1 LTLIQNK
8 WKFLLIILSY
18 SGRVRILIIES
29 KLYLAKTFRTTLP
42 KQHAIIKLNISVG
55 VFMKIFF
62 RISLF
67 LLLSSQIYFA
77 QNFWEHTNGP
87 GGGDIYSLFVAYNG
101 NIFISTVT
109 GVFRS
114 TDNGDSWSGTGFISD
129 IVNCFAENFS
139 GDIFAGTDYGGVF
152 RSTDNGGSWI
162 QTGFANAYVLSMAIS
177 FQDIFVGTDNGIYF
191 SYDDGDTWTQIGL
204 ENTSISS
211 IVINWSGE
219 IFAGIYGG
227 WIYEGV
233 YRSTDYGSTWT
244 AVNNGLTNTD
254 ISALA
259 INYNEDLLAS
269 TYGGGVFR
277 STDDGDNWI
286 AINNGLTSMN
296 IYFIDIDAGG
306 NFFVETTT
314 GLFRSTDNGIS
325 WTNINSD
332 FTYYL
337 VNSLDFNYGVIFAG
351 TNGGVFRSTDNG
363 DTWAASNYGLT
374 NIHIRSLVCNTSN
387 DIFAGVNSLGVF
399 RSTDNGDNWTR
410 TSLPDVQVRSLA
422 INLSGD
428 IFAGSYGAGIYRST
442 DNGDTWVNI
451 SNGLFYYVRT
461 VAINA
466 MGDIFLGAEGGL
478 FYSTDNGESWSL
490 TGLTDVNV
498 SSLAINDSGNIFAG
512 AYYAPSSGVFIST
525 DNGNTWTQLNNG
537 LTNSNVRCLAIN
549 QSGDIFAG
557 TYGEV
562 FRSTDNGNN
571 WVQTPLPWANV
582 YALAINIAGD
592 IFAGTFQSG
601 GAYRSTDNGNSWT
614 ALNSGLSSDAL
625 SFAINSDGYIF
636 AGTYGCGVFRS
647 VESTIPVE
655 LISFTAIANN
665 DDVTLNWSTATET
678 NNQGFEVQRSNG
690 GEFEPI
696 AFVNGNGTTTEVH
709 LYSYI
714 DRNVKDGSY
723 SYRLKQVDY
732 NGSFEYSNVVEVE
745 WRAFN
750 SYLLEQNYPNPF
762 NPSTKIK
769 YSIPPVGTQRAVSVQ
784 IKVYDVLGNEIETL
798 VNEEK
803 SAGTYEVTWYA
814 ENLPSGVYFYQF
826 SVGSYIETKKMLLLK

>member
-1 LTLIQNK
+1 
-8 WKFLLIILSY
+8 
-18 SGRVRILIIES
+18 
-29 KLYLAKTFRTTLP
+29 
-42 KQHAIIKLNISVG
+42 
-55 VFMKIFF
+55 MKIFL
-62 RISLF
+62 RILVFFF
-67 LLLSSQIYFA
+67 LAAQIHYA
-77 QNFWEHTNGP
+77 QENFWEHTNGP

-101 NIFISTVT
+101 TIFISTIN
-109 GVFRS
+109 GVFHS
-114 TDNGDSWSGTGFISD
+114 TDNGDSWSGTGVIND
-129 IVNCFAENFS
+129 PVNCFAENFS
-139 GDIFAGTDYGGVF
+139 GVIFAGTDYGRVF
-152 RSTDNGGSWI
+152 RSTDNGESWI
-162 QTGFANAYVLSMAIS
+162 QTGFANAYVISMAIY

-191 SYDDGDTWTQIGL
+191 SYDDGDTWTQIGF
-204 ENTSISS
+204 ENTSITS
-211 IVINWSGE
+211 IVIKNWGGE

-259 INYNEDLLAS
+259 INYNEDLLVS

-277 STDDGDNWI
+277 STDHGDNWI

-410 TSLPDVQVRSLA
+410 TSLPNVPVRSLA

-451 SNGLFYYVRT
+451 GNGLFDYVRT

-466 MGDIFLGAEGGL
+466 MGDIFVGTYGGV
-478 FYSTDNGESWSL
+478 FYSSDNGESWSL
-490 TGLTDVNV
+490 TGLIDVRV
-498 SSLAINDSGNIFAG
+498 SCLAINDSGYIFAG
-512 AYYAPSSGVFIST
+512 DYDGPDHGVYIST
-525 DNGNTWTQLNNG
+525 DNGNTWTQVNNG
-537 LTNSNVRCLAIN
+537 LTNPHVECLAIN

-571 WVQTPLPWANV
+571 WVQTTLTGVNV
-582 YALAINIAGD
+582 QALAINIAGD

-614 ALNSGLSSDAL
+614 ALNSGLSSDPL

-636 AGTYGCGVFRS
+636 AGTYGRGVFRS

-655 LISFTAIANN
+655 LISFTANVIENRVRLA
-665 DDVTLNWSTATET
+665 WSTATET
-678 NNQGFEVQRSNG
+678 NNKGFEVQRSEVRDQESIWETAG
-690 GEFEPI
+690 
-696 AFVNGNGTTTEVH
+696 FVEGKGTTTEKQY
-709 LYSYI
+709 YSFI
-714 DRNVKDGSY
+714 DSKIQFGKY
-723 SYRLKQVDY
+723 KYRLKQVDFD
-732 NGSFEYSNVVEVE
+732 GSYSYTPVVEID
-745 WRAFN
+745 AGFPKDF
-750 SYLLEQNYPNPF
+750 SLSQNYPNPF
-762 NPSTKIK
+762 NPVTIIK
-769 YSIPPVGTQRAVSVQ
+769 YQLPVNSHVSIKIYST
-784 IKVYDVLGNEIETL
+784 LGEEIATL

-803 SAGTYEVTWYA
+803 SAGSYELNFNGS
-814 ENLPSGVYFYQF
+814 ELSSGVYIYRLNAGDFK
-826 SVGSYIETKKMLLLK
+826 SIKKMLLLK

>member
-1 LTLIQNK
+1 MK
-8 WKFLLIILSY
+8 
-18 SGRVRILIIES
+18 
-29 KLYLAKTFRTTLP
+29 
-42 KQHAIIKLNISVG
+42 NI
-55 VFMKIFF
+55 F

-67 LLLSSQIYFA
+67 LLLVTQNYFT
-77 QNFWEHTNGP
+77 QENFWEHTNGP

-114 TDNGDSWSGTGFISD
+114 TDNGDSWSGTGVIND
-129 IVNCFAENFS
+129 PVNCFAENFS
-139 GDIFAGTDYGGVF
+139 GVIFAGTDYGRVF

-162 QTGFANAYVLSMAIS
+162 QTGFANAYVISMAIY
-177 FQDIFVGTDNGIYF
+177 FQDIFVGTDNGIYS

-233 YRSTDYGSTWT
+233 YRSTDYGSTWI

-259 INYNEDLLAS
+259 INYNDGLLAS

-332 FTYYL
+332 FTYYF

-363 DTWAASNYGLT
+363 DTWAPSNYGLT
-374 NIHIRSLVCNTSN
+374 NIHIRSLVFNTSN

-451 SNGLFYYVRT
+451 GNGLFVYVGPI
-461 VAINA
+461 AINA
-466 MGDIFLGAEGGL
+466 MGDIFVGTDGGV
-478 FYSTDNGESWSL
+478 FYSSDNGESWSL
-490 TGLTDVNV
+490 TGLIDVRV
-498 SSLAINDSGNIFAG
+498 SCLAINDSGNIFAG
-512 AYYAPSSGVFIST
+512 DYYGPDHGVYIST
-525 DNGNTWTQLNNG
+525 DNGNTWTQVNNG
-537 LTNSNVRCLAIN
+537 LTTPYVRCLAIN
-549 QSGDIFAG
+549 HSGDIFAG

-571 WVQTPLPWANV
+571 WVQTTLTGVNIH
-582 YALAINIAGD
+582 ALAINIAGD
-592 IFAGTFQSG
+592 IFAGTFLSG

-614 ALNSGLSSDAL
+614 ALNSGLSSDPL

-655 LISFTAIANN
+655 LISFIV
-665 DDVTLNWSTATET
+665 DVVKNQVNMKWTTATET
-678 NNQGFEVQRSNG
+678 NNQGFEIEKKNSDGQFTKIG
-690 GEFEPI
+690 
-696 AFVNGNGTTTEVH
+696 FVPGFGTTTETT
-709 LYSYI
+709 SYNFT
-714 DRNVKDGSY
+714 DSKVFSGKY
-723 SYRLKQVDY
+723 SYRLKQIDFD
-732 NGSFEYSNVVEVE
+732 GSYKYSQEIEVEVF
-745 WRAFN
+745 APLVF
-750 SYLLEQNYPNPF
+750 SLEQNYPNPF
-762 NPSTKIK
+762 NPSTKI
-769 YSIPPVGTQRAVSVQ
+769 SWQSPVGSHQT
-784 IKVYDVLGNEIETL
+784 IKVYDVLGNEVATL
-798 VNEEK
+798 VDEYK
-803 SAGTYEVTWYA
+803 PAGAYEVEFNTSSIKHQSS
-814 ENLPSGVYFYQF
+814 SGVYFYLLRAGEF
-826 SVGSYIETKKMLLLK
+826 VETRKMILLK

>member
-1 LTLIQNK
+1 MKKLIQLFFVFF
-8 WKFLLIILSY
+8 FL
-18 SGRVRILIIES
+18 V
-29 KLYLAKTFRTTLP
+29 A
-42 KQHAIIKLNISVG
+42 
-55 VFMKIFF
+55 
-62 RISLF
+62 
-67 LLLSSQIYFA
+67 QIHYA
-77 QNFWEHTNGP
+77 QENFWEHTNGP

-101 NIFISTVT
+101 NIFVGTAS

-114 TDNGDSWSGTGFISD
+114 TDNGDSWSGTGLIYD
-129 IVNCFAENFS
+129 VVNCFAENFS
-139 GDIFAGTDYGGVF
+139 GDIFAGTSYGIF

-177 FQDIFVGTDNGIYF
+177 FQDIFVGTDNGIYS
-191 SYDDGDTWTQIGL
+191 SYDDGNTWTQIGL
-204 ENTSISS
+204 ENSSVSS
-211 IVINWSGE
+211 IVIKWWGE
-219 IFAGIYGG
+219 IFAGIYQG

-233 YRSTDYGSTWT
+233 YRSTDYGSTWI

-254 ISALA
+254 ITALA

-269 TYGGGVFR
+269 TYGGGVFQ
-277 STDDGDNWI
+277 STDNGDNWI

-296 IYFIDIDAGG
+296 IYFIDIDASG

-399 RSTDNGDNWTR
+399 RSTDNGDNWTK

-428 IFAGSYGAGIYRST
+428 IFAGTFGAGIYRST

-451 SNGLFYYVRT
+451 GNGLFDYVGPI
-461 VAINA
+461 AINA
-466 MGDIFLGAEGGL
+466 MGDIFVGTDGGV
-478 FYSTDNGESWSL
+478 FYSSDNGESWSL
-490 TGLTDVNV
+490 TGLTDVRV
-498 SSLAINDSGNIFAG
+498 ASLAINDSGNIFAG
-512 AYYAPSSGVFIST
+512 AYYGPNYSCGVFIST
-525 DNGNTWTQLNNG
+525 DNGNTWTQVNNG
-537 LTNSNVRCLAIN
+537 LTNPHVRCLAIN

-582 YALAINIAGD
+582 HALAINIVGD

-614 ALNSGLSSDAL
+614 AINSGLSSDAL

-636 AGTYGCGVFRS
+636 AGTYSSGVFRS

-655 LISFTAIANN
+655 LISFTASVNENN
-665 DDVTLNWSTATET
+665 VTLSWTTATET

-696 AFVNGNGTTTEVH
+696 AFVNGNGTTTEVQI
-709 LYSYI
+709 YSYI

-723 SYRLKQVDY
+723 SYRLKQVDFD
-732 NGSFEYSNVVEVE
+732 GTFEYLNVVEVNV
-745 WRAFN
+745 AAPSVFA
-750 SYLLEQNYPNPF
+750 LDQNYPNPF
-762 NPSTKIK
+762 NPTTTIN
-769 YSIPPVGTQRAVSVQ
+769 YYVPEVSF
-784 IKVYDVLGNEIETL
+784 ISLKVYDVLGNEIATL
-798 VNEEK
+798 VNENK
-803 SAGTYEVTWYA
+803 PAGNYKA
-814 ENLPSGVYFYQF
+814 EFNAAGIPSGIYFYRIQA
-826 SVGSYIETKKMLLLK
+826 GSFIDTKKMILLK